1 MRQGRRLVSVLTA
14 LALVP
19 SLLSTA
25 AWAVSEEEEYRE
37 YHAYND
43 SWTTEVAMEH
53 TPVTDSVAALG
64 ESAAG
69 GFYFDD
75 GSGQIYGEQTQRAD
89 LKVAEEEIL
98 TVPGTIV
105 GAEYTTEGG
114 LALEGSGTPI
124 DPYEITSAGDLA
136 AFRNAVN
143 NGTDFSGQFFELTR
157 DIDLQAAGYDTWAP
171 IGEYSS
177 SVPFS
182 GTFDGGG
189 HTISG
194 LHVEQSNGY
203 AGLFGYTS
211 GATIQDLGVSGSVSG
226 SGSSGSSGSS
236 ESSVGGI
243 VGLAYTGSQIL
254 RCYSSCTVTYT
265 SSGFSYAGGIA
276 GLLDRGSSVT
286 DCYNTGRNIF
296 GYYTAGTDYSSIA
309 DRNTGKY
316 HGVSADPNVISNCNG
331 AGKFQPCIAALGV
344 ERMSCGIKAAVWA
357 KKNVI
362 SEHNLS
368 TI

>member
-43 SWTTEVAMEH
+43 SWTTEVTMEY
-53 TPVTDSVAALG
+53 TPVTDSVAAWG

-75 GSGQIYGEQTQRAD
+75 GSGQIYGEQTQRED

-114 LALEGSGTPI
+114 LALEGSGTSI

-136 AFRNAVN
+136 AFRDAVN
-143 NGTDFSGQFFELTR
+143 GGYSFSGEYIELTR
-157 DIDLQAAGYDTWAP
+157 DIDLQAAGYDTWEP
-171 IGEYSS
+171 IGEYVYHSTS
-177 SVPFS
+177 YPFS

-194 LHVEQSNGY
+194 LHVEQSSDYLGLFGYISGATVQNLGVSGAVTGNGY
-203 AGLFGYTS
+203 AGGLVGY
-211 GATIQDLGVSGSVSG
+211 ADSGS
-226 SGSSGSSGSS
+226 
-236 ESSVGGI
+236 
-243 VGLAYTGSQIL
+243 TSQ
-254 RCYSSCTVTYT
+254 
-265 SSGFSYAGGIA
+265 
-276 GLLDRGSSVT
+276 
-286 DCYNTGRNIF
+286 
-296 GYYTAGTDYSSIA
+296 TATTRAPSQA
-309 DRNTGKY
+309 
-316 HGVSADPNVISNCNG
+316 A
-331 AGKFQPCIAALGV
+331 ACI
-344 ERMSCGIKAAVWA
+344 
-357 KKNVI
+357 
-362 SEHNLS
+362 
-368 TI
+368 